1 MGPSPTH
8 AAPAPAPRRRRFDRL
23 SSRLFAFTLGAILL
37 IEALVFIPSA
47 ANERTAWLKDRVEA
61 GRLAALALDAAPTR
75 TVSDML
81 TKDLLARAG
90 VYAVAEIEN
99 DMRMILLNRPG
110 AFEGKPYDVDLRGS
124 SALSRS
130 RDTLGS
136 FFAPAQR
143 ILVIRDDGSTPARQ
157 IEIVVPQAPLKAH
170 MQAFFARIALLSLL
184 IALLAA
190 SLIYFLL
197 HRSVVQPMARVS
209 ESVVRFKSDP
219 GGWTRRLPPT
229 RRRDEIGDA
238 QNALSDM
245 EEAVAASF
253 RERDRLANLGLAV
266 AKINHDLRNT
276 LAAASMVSES
286 LEHSDDPRVKRSLP
300 RLTRA
305 LERAIQLAT
314 DTLAYGRARPEAA
327 RLEMVPLAAVLNE
340 AASEA
345 LAAMPQ
351 TAFRN
356 DVPPGL
362 RIDADPDH
370 LHRIAANLIRN
381 AAEAMQAAG
390 SDPATMTL
398 AVRDGGLEF
407 TDTGPGLSE
416 SAVQALF
423 QPFATTRDGG
433 SGLGL
438 VIAHELAESMEMP
451 LALARTGPDGTVFR
465 LALRT

>member
-1 MGPSPTH
+1 VTNAPSP
-8 AAPAPAPRRRRFDRL
+8 PFQAPRRRRFERL

-37 IEALVFIPSA
+37 IEALMFIPSA
-47 ANERTAWLKDRVEA
+47 ANERTAWLRERVEA
-61 GRLAALALDAAPTR
+61 GRLAALALDAAPMR
-75 TVSDML
+75 EVSDML

-90 VYAVAEIEN
+90 VYAVAEIED
-99 DMRMILLNRPG
+99 DMRMILLDAGEPM
-110 AFEGKPYDVDLRGS
+110 EGEVYEVDLRTTN
-124 SALSRS
+124 AFSRS
-130 RDTLGS
+130 LDTLGA
-136 FFAPAQR
+136 FFAPPDR
-143 ILVIRDDGSTPARQ
+143 YLLIRDAGSTPARQ
-157 IEIVVPQAPLKAH
+157 IEVVVPHAPLKSH
-170 MQAFFARIALLSLL
+170 LQSYFARIALLSLL

-190 SLIYFLL
+190 SLIYYLL
-197 HRSVVQPMARVS
+197 HRLVVRPMARVS

-229 RRRDEIGDA
+229 ERRDEIGDA

-305 LERAIQLAT
+305 LERAIQLAS

-327 RLEMVPLAAVLNE
+327 RLEMLGLGALLDE
-340 AASEA
+340 AAAEA
-345 LAAMPQ
+345 LAAAPGV
-351 TAFRN
+351 TFRN
-356 DVPPGL
+356 DVAPGL
-362 RIDADPDH
+362 RIDADPDL
-370 LHRIAANLIRN
+370 LHRIASNLIRN

-390 SDPATMTL
+390 SMPAIITARVTNG
-398 AVRDGGLEF
+398 ALEF
-407 TDTGPGLSE
+407 ADTGPGLSDG
-416 SAVQALF
+416 AVAALF
-423 QPFATTRDGG
+423 KPFASTRAGG

-438 VIAHELAESMEMP
+438 VIAHELAEAMEMR
-451 LALARTGPDGTVFR
+451 LSLERTGPDGTVFR
-465 LALRT
+465 LAFRP